1 MVHFYK
7 VYKGFAKTCVNF
19 AIQYLKLKPEV
30 SRQKKTVLNHD
41 LLFRSFNHTD
51 DHRTSYAWSH
61 GADGISYVGSG
72 ILYFA
77 IPYMLKAQTC
87 VCIGSGGGYVP
98 RFMYQAQREANVQ
111 NARTILI
118 DADKGDCGRPNYLR
132 ADSAFRRQFPEIEFV
147 NVDSADY
154 VALAKRQNLTIDY
167 LHIDGDHSYEGALA
181 DFLNYFPLMSIK
193 GLVTLHDTNG
203 RYSCADVV
211 KTLKDMGYTIINL
224 PDVGEGIA
232 IISVQRAQNQ
242 KSGILNSAAA

>member
-1 MVHFYK
+1 M
-7 VYKGFAKTCVNF
+7 
-19 AIQYLKLKPEV
+19 
-30 SRQKKTVLNHD
+30 
-41 LLFRSFNHTD
+41 
-51 DHRTSYAWSH
+51 
-61 GADGISYVGSG
+61 
-72 ILYFA
+72 
-77 IPYMLKAQTC
+77 
-87 VCIGSGGGYVP
+87 P

-132 ADSAFRRQFPEIEFV
+132 ADSAFRKQFPEIELV

-181 DFLNYFPLMSIK
+181 DFLNYFPLMSSK

-224 PDVGEGIA
+224 PDVRRYCYYFRTESSKSEKRHLKFGSRIIDQEGRFGTSQHC
-232 IISVQRAQNQ
+232 SVLSSRTVSKRGCSDQR
-242 KSGILNSAAA
+242 KTTVPEFPRLRKR

>member
-1 MVHFYK
+1 MSYRRPEDFFSKPCRARNSSWAEKRANLSVGWEVIMVHFYK

-132 ADSAFRRQFPEIEFV
+132 ADSAFRKQFPEIEFV
-147 NVDSADY
+147 NVD
-154 VALAKRQNLTIDY
+154 LLI
-167 LHIDGDHSYEGALA
+167 
-181 DFLNYFPLMSIK
+181 M
-193 GLVTLHDTNG
+193 
-203 RYSCADVV
+203 
-211 KTLKDMGYTIINL
+211 
-224 PDVGEGIA
+224 
-232 IISVQRAQNQ
+232 
-242 KSGILNSAAA
+242 